1 MIVDPSA
8 LEAYRE
14 VMEDEADEFI
24 ADITSS
30 FYANARELFLKM
42 DEALAKDDIEG
53 FVRAAHTFKSTAATV
68 GAMPLSGL
76 LADLEK
82 RGGSEPL
89 AGLQP
94 LIPPLKQAYEEVETK
109 LRELYP

>member
-1 MIVDPSA
+1 MIIDPSA

-24 ADITSS
+24 ADVLNS
-30 FYANARELFLKM
+30 FYTNARELLATMDSALLKNNV
-42 DEALAKDDIEG
+42 DE

-68 GAMPLSGL
+68 GANPLSGL

-82 RGGSEPL
+82 RGESE
-89 AGLQP
+89 GLSALKP
-94 LIPPLKQAYEEVETK
+94 LIPPLKEAFDEVEKK
-109 LRELYP
+109 LKEIFS

>member
-14 VMEDEADEFI
+14 IMEDEADEFI
-24 ADITSS
+24 IDILNS
-30 FYANARELFLKM
+30 FYSNARELFSAM
-42 DEALAKDDIEG
+42 DEALAKDDAEG

-82 RGGSEPL
+82 KGGSEPL
-89 AGLQP
+89 AGLEP
-94 LIPPLKQAYEEVETK
+94 LIPPLKAAYEEVESR